1 MYLTSQAI
9 VSKTKYPELHAYAEH
24 YGVLSKNLYN
34 AALFRIRQIFTG
46 YNKENRS
53 ANETEVFAEVVIL
66 EVAYPSIRVKKVI
79 SYCHLEKL
87 LRVTGNHDFFAGLP
101 MQTAQAVVKSAVQD
115 FKNWLAALK
124 AYKARPEDFLGKP
137 KMPGYKR
144 SPVCTFGI
152 TNQDAVLYPVADGDG
167 TVTGM
172 ELKLPRTSLRLPLT
186 QLTNTDCKLMEVK
199 VTPYYGRF
207 IFSLVLQTETAP
219 VNTDMP
225 ETAAI
230 DFGTDNI
237 AAIVCTDASSKIYKG
252 GAVLSENRWFAKSRA
267 EAVGIITKGHEHMA
281 ADSKHLRDLSF
292 HHANFVKDQMHKIS
306 ADIIRFCI
314 QHKVGTLVLGVN
326 KHWKQG
332 SSLGAA
338 NNQKFVA
345 MPVTLL
351 RSLITYKAEAAGITV
366 IEQEESYT
374 SKADI
379 TAMDYT
385 PTYGVDD
392 YKADFSGKRIC
403 RGLYRCANGLIV
415 NADCNGAANIMRK
428 AVPGVWGLRTDFAF
442 LATPEV
448 SGFHE
453 LNPQSIPVKRI
464 AAA

>member
-1 MYLTSQAI
+1 MYLTSQTI
-9 VSKTKYPELHAYAEH
+9 VSKTKYPELHTYAEH

-34 AALFRIRQIFTG
+34 VALFRIRQIFTG
-46 YNKENRS
+46 YDKEARS
-53 ANETEVFAEVVIL
+53 ANETEVFAEIAIL
-66 EVAYPSIRVKKVI
+66 ETTYPSIRVKKVI

-87 LRVTGNHDFFAGLP
+87 LRVTENADFFAGLP

-124 AYKARPEDFLGKP
+124 AYKTRPEAFLGKP
-137 KMPGYKR
+137 KMPGYKK
-144 SPVCTFGI
+144 STVCTFGI

-167 TVTGM
+167 VVSAM
-172 ELKLPRTSLRLPLT
+172 ELKLPCTKVRLPLT
-186 QLTNTDCKLMEVK
+186 QLAGTDCKLMEVK

-207 IFSLVLQTETAP
+207 IFSLVLQTGDVP

-252 GAVLSENRWFAKSRA
+252 GAVLSGNRWFAKSRA
-267 EAVGIITKGHEHMA
+267 EATGIITKGHEHMA
-281 ADSKHLRDLSF
+281 ADSKHLRNLSF

-306 ADIIRFCI
+306 ADIIRFCL
-314 QHKVGTLVLGVN
+314 QHKAGTLILGIN
-326 KHWKQG
+326 KNWKQ
-332 SSLGAA
+332 SSCLGTV

-351 RSLITYKAEAAGITV
+351 RRLIVYKAEAAGITV

-379 TAMDYT
+379 TAMDYI
-385 PTYGVDD
+385 PTYGIDD
-392 YKADFSGKRIC
+392 YKADFSGTRIC
-403 RGLYRCANGLIV
+403 RGLYRCANGLVI

-428 AVPGVWGLRTDFAF
+428 ALPGIWGDRRDFSF
-442 LATPEV
+442 LANPEV

-453 LNPQSIPVKRI
+453 LNPQSIPAKRI